1 MIADRFEPPRP
12 GASLAVRFPAITRGV
27 LSNGLGVWSVP
38 RPSSAVVTMMLVVG
52 RGTSDDP
59 PDGQGLASLTGD
71 LLDEGAGDLDAIGIA
86 DALARLGSQ
95 LDIDIGPDSTTLTV
109 TALGRLFAPSLAI
122 LADVVVRPRLTAP
135 DFARVREL
143 RISRLRQLSRSPG
156 TIADRTYVAALFGA
170 HPYGH
175 GALGT
180 TRTLEAIQ
188 LEDAREFWS
197 RMYAPAA
204 TTLIVGGDLALG
216 TVMQE
221 AQRLFGT
228 WTASPPPPRAAQA
241 PMTPPDPRILL
252 VDRPGASQA
261 ELRLGHLGP
270 PRSTEAYH
278 ALVTLNAL
286 LGGQFSS
293 RINQSLRE
301 QKGITYGARTSFG
314 FRRVSGTFACET
326 SVQGNQTALAVTEI
340 LREFAN
346 IRAPGSVLPAEL
358 ARAKA
363 SLTRGYVRH
372 FETEGQLV
380 RAAAQLATYE
390 LDDLTFDRF
399 VPLVGA
405 LTEED
410 IHEAASVFVRPT
422 DASIVVVGDAASCQ
436 APLEALGRPVVP
448 TAPEF

>member
-1 MIADRFEPPRP
+1 MSDRFDQPRP
-12 GASLAVRFPAITRGV
+12 GASMAVRFPPIARDV
-27 LSNGLGVWSVP
+27 LPNGLSVWSVA
-38 RPSSAVVTMMLVVG
+38 RPSSAVVTMMLVIG

-59 PDGQGLASLTGD
+59 ADRQGLASLTGD
-71 LLDEGAGDLDAIGIA
+71 LLDEGAGDRDAIGLA
-86 DALARLGSQ
+86 EALAGLGSQ
-95 LDIDIGPDSTTLTV
+95 LEIDVGPDATTV
-109 TALGRLFAPSLAI
+109 TITALRRLFAPSLDL
-122 LADVVVRPRLTAP
+122 LADVVVRPRLQAP

-143 RISRLRQLSRSPG
+143 RMNRLRQLSQSPG
-156 TIADRTYVAALFGA
+156 TIADRTYVSALFGT

-180 TRTLEAIQ
+180 TRSLEAMR
-188 LEDAREFWS
+188 LEDAQGFWS

-204 TTLIVGGDLALG
+204 ATLIVGGDLSADVVLQAADRVFAGWTTGPPEPQGAL
-216 TVMQE
+216 
-221 AQRLFGT
+221 
-228 WTASPPPPRAAQA
+228 A
-241 PMTPPDPRILL
+241 PVIPGDPRILL

-261 ELRLGHLGP
+261 ELRIGHIGP
-270 PRSTEAYH
+270 PRSTGAYH

-286 LGGQFSS
+286 LGGQFIS

-314 FRRVSGTFACET
+314 FRRVAGTFACET
-326 SVQGNQTALAVTEI
+326 SVQADGTAVAVAEI
-340 LREFAN
+340 LSQFEEIRE
-346 IRAPGSVLPAEL
+346 PGSVLPPEL

-390 LDDLTFDRF
+390 LDDRTFDRF

-405 LTEED
+405 ISAAD
-410 IHEAASVFVRPT
+410 IHSAAAEFVRPA
-422 DASIVVVGDAASCQ
+422 DASVVVVGDAASGL
-436 APLEALGRPVVP
+436 ASLEALGRPVIP

>member
-1 MIADRFEPPRP
+1 MTDRFDPPRP
-12 GASLAVRFPAITRGV
+12 GASMAVRFPPVTRDV
-27 LSNGLGVWSVP
+27 LSNGLSVWSVA
-38 RPSSAVVTMMLVVG
+38 RPSSAVVTMLLVIG

-59 PDGQGLASLTGD
+59 ADRQGLASLTGD
-71 LLDEGAGDLDAIGIA
+71 LLDEGAGDRDAIGLA
-86 DALARLGSQ
+86 EALARLGSQ
-95 LDIDIGPDSTTLTV
+95 LEIDVGPDATTLTV
-109 TALGRLFAPSLAI
+109 TALGRLFAPSLEL
-122 LADVVVRPRLTAP
+122 LADVVVRPRLESS

-143 RISRLRQLSRSPG
+143 RMNRLRQLSQSPG
-156 TIADRTYVAALFGA
+156 TIADRTYVSALFGA

-180 TRTLEAIQ
+180 TRSLEVMG
-188 LEDAREFWS
+188 LEDAQAFW
-197 RMYAPAA
+197 RRHYAPAA
-204 TTLIVGGDLALG
+204 ATLIVGGDLKADAVLQAAER
-216 TVMQE
+216 M
-221 AQRLFGT
+221 FGR
-228 WTASPPPPRAAQA
+228 WTAGPLAPQAAVVPA
-241 PMTPPDPRILL
+241 NPPDPRVLL

-261 ELRLGHLGP
+261 ELRIGHIGP
-270 PRSTEAYH
+270 PRSTDAYH

-286 LGGQFSS
+286 LGGQFIS

-314 FRRVSGTFACET
+314 FRRVAGTFACET
-326 SVQGNQTALAVTEI
+326 SVQADGTAVAVAEI
-340 LREFAN
+340 LNQFDEIRE
-346 IRAPGSVLPAEL
+346 PGSVLPPEL

-390 LDDLTFDRF
+390 LDDRTFDRF

-405 LTEED
+405 ITAAD
-410 IHEAASVFVRPT
+410 IHAAAAEFVRPA
-422 DASIVVVGDAASCQ
+422 DASVVVVGDAATCL
-436 APLEALGRPVVP
+436 APLETLGRPVVP

>member
-1 MIADRFEPPRP
+1 MTDRFDPPRP
-12 GASLAVRFPAITRGV
+12 GASMAVQFPPIARDV
-27 LSNGLGVWSVP
+27 LPSGLSVWSVA
-38 RPSSAVVTMMLVVG
+38 RPSSAVVTMLLVIG

-59 PDGQGLASLTGD
+59 ADRQGLASLTGD
-71 LLDEGAGDLDAIGIA
+71 LLDEGAGDRDAIGLA
-86 DALARLGSQ
+86 EALARLGSQ
-95 LDIDIGPDSTTLTV
+95 LEIDVGPDATVLTV
-109 TALGRLFAPSLAI
+109 TALGRLFAPSLEL
-122 LADVVVRPRLTAP
+122 LADVVVRPRLEAS

-143 RISRLRQLSRSPG
+143 RMNRLRQLSQSPG
-156 TIADRTYVAALFGA
+156 TMADRTYVSALFGT

-180 TRTLEAIQ
+180 TRSLEVMR
-188 LEDAREFWS
+188 LEDAQAFW
-197 RMYAPAA
+197 RAMYAPAA
-204 TTLIVGGDLALG
+204 ATLIVGGDLPADAVLQAADR
-216 TVMQE
+216 V
-221 AQRLFGT
+221 FGM
-228 WTASPPPPRAAQA
+228 WTAGPPAPQAATA
-241 PMTPPDPRILL
+241 PAIPADPRILL

-261 ELRLGHLGP
+261 ELRIGHVGP
-270 PRSTEAYH
+270 PRSTGAYH

-286 LGGQFSS
+286 LGGQFIS

-314 FRRVSGTFACET
+314 FRRVAGTFACET
-326 SVQGNQTALAVTEI
+326 SVQADGTAVAVGEI
-340 LREFAN
+340 LSQFDEIRE
-346 IRAPGSVLPAEL
+346 PGSVLPPEL

-390 LDDLTFDRF
+390 LDDRTFDRF

-405 LTEED
+405 ITADD
-410 IHEAASVFVRPT
+410 IHAAAAEFVRPA
-422 DASIVVVGDAASCQ
+422 DASVVVVGDAASCL
-436 APLEALGRPVVP
+436 APLETLGRLVVT

>member
-1 MIADRFEPPRP
+1 MSDRFDQPRP
-12 GASLAVRFPAITRGV
+12 GASMAVRFPPIARDV
-27 LSNGLGVWSVP
+27 LPNGLSVWSVA
-38 RPSSAVVTMMLVVG
+38 RPSSAVVTMMLVIG

-59 PDGQGLASLTGD
+59 ADRQGLASLTGD
-71 LLDEGAGDLDAIGIA
+71 LLDEGAGDRDAIGLA
-86 DALARLGSQ
+86 EALARLGSQ
-95 LDIDIGPDSTTLTV
+95 LEIDVGPDATTV
-109 TALGRLFAPSLAI
+109 TITALRRLFAPSLDL
-122 LADVVVRPRLTAP
+122 LADVVVRPRLQAP

-143 RISRLRQLSRSPG
+143 RMNRLRQLSQSPG
-156 TIADRTYVAALFGA
+156 TIADRTYVSALFGT

-180 TRTLEAIQ
+180 TRSLEAMR
-188 LEDAREFWS
+188 LEDAQGFWS

-204 TTLIVGGDLALG
+204 ATLIVGGDLSADVVLQAADRVFAGWTTGPPEPQGAL
-216 TVMQE
+216 
-221 AQRLFGT
+221 
-228 WTASPPPPRAAQA
+228 A
-241 PMTPPDPRILL
+241 PVIPGDPRILL

-261 ELRLGHLGP
+261 ELRIGHIGP
-270 PRSTEAYH
+270 PRSTGAYH

-286 LGGQFSS
+286 LGGQFIS

-314 FRRVSGTFACET
+314 FRRVAGTFACET
-326 SVQGNQTALAVTEI
+326 SVQADGTAVAVAEI
-340 LREFAN
+340 LSQFEEIRE
-346 IRAPGSVLPAEL
+346 PGSVLPPEL

-390 LDDLTFDRF
+390 LDDRTFDRF

-405 LTEED
+405 ISAAD
-410 IHEAASVFVRPT
+410 IHSAAAEFVRPA
-422 DASIVVVGDAASCQ
+422 DASVVVVGDAASGL
-436 APLEALGRPVVP
+436 ASLEALGRPVIP

>member
-1 MIADRFEPPRP
+1 MTDRFDPPRP
-12 GASLAVRFPAITRGV
+12 GASMTVRFPPVTREV
-27 LSNGLGVWSVP
+27 LSNGLSVWSVA
-38 RPSSAVVTMMLVVG
+38 RPSSGVVTMLLVIG

-59 PDGQGLASLTGD
+59 ADRQGLASLTGD
-71 LLDEGAGDLDAIGIA
+71 LLDEGAGDRDAIGLA
-86 DALARLGSQ
+86 EALARLGSQ
-95 LDIDIGPDSTTLTV
+95 LEIDVGPDATTLTV
-109 TALGRLFAPSLAI
+109 TALGRLFAPSLEL
-122 LADVVVRPRLTAP
+122 LADVVVRPRLESS

-143 RISRLRQLSRSPG
+143 RMNRLRQLSQSPG
-156 TIADRTYVAALFGA
+156 TIADRSYVLALFGA

-180 TRTLEAIQ
+180 TRSLEVMR
-188 LEDAREFWS
+188 LEDAQAFW
-197 RMYAPAA
+197 RRHYAPAA
-204 TTLIVGGDLALG
+204 ATLIVGGDLQADAVLQFAER
-216 TVMQE
+216 V
-221 AQRLFGT
+221 FGT
-228 WTASPPPPRAAQA
+228 WTAGPLAPPAALA
-241 PMTPPDPRILL
+241 PAIPADPRIQL

-261 ELRLGHLGP
+261 ELRIGHIGP
-270 PRSTEAYH
+270 PRSTDAYH

-314 FRRVSGTFACET
+314 FRRVAGTFACET
-326 SVQGNQTALAVTEI
+326 SVQADGTAVAVAEI
-340 LREFAN
+340 LNQFDEIRE
-346 IRAPGSVLPAEL
+346 PGSVLPSEL

-390 LDDLTFDRF
+390 LDDRTFDRF

-405 LTEED
+405 VTAAD
-410 IHEAASVFVRPT
+410 IHAAAAEFVRPA
-422 DASIVVVGDAASCQ
+422 DASVVVVGDAATCL
-436 APLEALGRPVVP
+436 APLETLGRPIVP

>member
-1 MIADRFEPPRP
+1 MSDRFDQPRP
-12 GASLAVRFPAITRGV
+12 GASMAVRFPPIARDV
-27 LSNGLGVWSVP
+27 LPNGLSVWSVA
-38 RPSSAVVTMMLVVG
+38 RPSSAVVTMMLVIG

-59 PDGQGLASLTGD
+59 ADRQGLASLTGD
-71 LLDEGAGDLDAIGIA
+71 LLDEGAGDRDAIGLA
-86 DALARLGSQ
+86 EALAGLGSQ
-95 LDIDIGPDSTTLTV
+95 LEIDVGPDATTV
-109 TALGRLFAPSLAI
+109 TITALRRLFAPSLDL
-122 LADVVVRPRLTAP
+122 LADVVVRPRLQAP

-143 RISRLRQLSRSPG
+143 RMNRLRQLSQSPG
-156 TIADRTYVAALFGA
+156 TIADRTYVSALFGT

-180 TRTLEAIQ
+180 TRSLEAMR
-188 LEDAREFWS
+188 LEDAQGFWS

-204 TTLIVGGDLALG
+204 ATLIVGGDLSADVVLQAVDRVFAGWTTGPPEPQGAL
-216 TVMQE
+216 
-221 AQRLFGT
+221 
-228 WTASPPPPRAAQA
+228 A
-241 PMTPPDPRILL
+241 PVIPGDPRILL

-261 ELRLGHLGP
+261 ELRIGHIGP
-270 PRSTEAYH
+270 PRSTGAYH

-286 LGGQFSS
+286 LGGQFIS

-314 FRRVSGTFACET
+314 FRRVAGTFACET
-326 SVQGNQTALAVTEI
+326 SVQADGTAVAVAEI
-340 LREFAN
+340 LSQFEEIRE
-346 IRAPGSVLPAEL
+346 PGSVLPPEL

-390 LDDLTFDRF
+390 LDDRTFDRF

-405 LTEED
+405 ISAAD
-410 IHEAASVFVRPT
+410 IHSAAAEFVRPA
-422 DASIVVVGDAASCQ
+422 DASVVVVGDAASGL
-436 APLEALGRPVVP
+436 ASLEALGRPVIP